1 MAEAMSLSPGL
12 AVVCGA
18 GDQEA
23 QAIGNGIIRS
33 RLLSSTIGTGGQLFT
48 PLDRYRVDPQ
58 LRIHT
63 FCHAIPQVWHW
74 QAATLTAGASLRW
87 LRDEVLGGRY
97 TYQALVDAA
106 QTIEPGAEGLLFF
119 PYLAGERTPHMDPN
133 LRGAFIGLSLRHSW
147 KHMARAVMEG
157 VVFSLLDGLE
167 LMRDLG
173 AKFDQVIASG
183 GGTKHPLWLQLQ
195 ADVFDVP
202 VRTTQTPEA
211 AAFGAALLAGVGA
224 GAFEDVPQACARCVK
239 WSEEVYQPRAE
250 MTELY
255 REQVKRWR
263 GLA

>member
-1 MAEAMSLSPGL
+1 
-12 AVVCGA
+12 
-18 GDQEA
+18 
-23 QAIGNGIIRS
+23 
-33 RLLSSTIGTGGQLFT
+33 
-48 PLDRYRVDPQ
+48 
-58 LRIHT
+58 
-63 FCHAIPQVWHW
+63 
-74 QAATLTAGASLRW
+74 
-87 LRDEVLGGRY
+87 
-97 TYQALVDAA
+97 
-106 QTIEPGAEGLLFF
+106 
-119 PYLAGERTPHMDPN
+119 
-133 LRGAFIGLSLRHSW
+133 
-147 KHMARAVMEG
+147 MARAVMEG